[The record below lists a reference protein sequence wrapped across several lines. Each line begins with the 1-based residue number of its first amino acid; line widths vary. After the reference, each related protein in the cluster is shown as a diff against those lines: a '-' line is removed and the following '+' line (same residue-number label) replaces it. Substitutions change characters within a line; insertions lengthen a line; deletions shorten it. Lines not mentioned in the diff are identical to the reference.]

1 MKKYWKVKY
10 GYNSLDNVSVSEQ
23 EIEKA
28 IYAQIKGQPVQI
40 GNVYVNGRNIISI
53 VPDYHRYTG
62 WNPTY
67 QPEST
72 EDFAQIK
79 RDCPPF
85 DGFLEAYKNRV
96 ANLIHDGL
104 ENQIGKLPPI
114 LTLESPKT
122 EVSEEVKQL
131 ADKFKV

>member
-40 GNVYVNGRNIISI
+40 GNAYVNGRNIISI
-53 VPDYHRYTG
+53 VPDYNRYTG